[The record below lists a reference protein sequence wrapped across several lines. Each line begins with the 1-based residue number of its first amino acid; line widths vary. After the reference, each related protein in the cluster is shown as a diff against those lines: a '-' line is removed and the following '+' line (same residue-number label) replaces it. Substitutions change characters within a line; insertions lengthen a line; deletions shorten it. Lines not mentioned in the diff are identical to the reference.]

1 MVVTPA
7 SGSLGGVP
15 TFTLTAGGTTNRFR
29 MLPASF
35 HSNSLVLTSTNLLC
49 DNRGVV
55 ETGNEFLV
63 GTGLQSDQ
71 ILLTPTAAL
80 RAGCP
85 YTLRVEDNF
94 LSNIYFL
101 STEGNPQV
109 FNYTVETTAPT
120 ILSITPVPGAT
131 EVSATT
137 SVVAQL
143 SESITPASVNAGSF
157 TVSTGGIPL
166 VGTYQV
172 TGDTATFTPSAPLQ
186 GGKTYTVA
194 LLTTITDLAG
204 NPLNIAGSPT
214 TFTVEATRPTV
225 LAITPE
231 DATDDVALDSAIVLS
246 FSEAMNTDTLVAS
259 TTGVPGSVRL
269 SYQDACL
276 DEREVYTCLTLSEDL
291 RQLTVIPVPPEL
303 LPGDADLDVSVDA
316 ATVSD
321 LAGNLLDLP
330 FHATFTTRSGAP
342 RLSCSVPEDGDESV
356 DPSAVITMRFSEPID
371 QSADFS
377 ALFALWE
384 SDEGTEVS
392 GTFSFPDAST
402 VLFDPSGDL
411 TAGTCYEFLLEPGY
425 TDLDDQSADRV
436 ERGSFSTLP

>member
-1 MVVTPA
+1 MR
-7 SGSLGGVP
+7 
-15 TFTLTAGGTTNRFR
+15 NRIQ
-29 MLPASF
+29 A
-35 HSNSLVLTSTNLLC
+35 
-49 DNRGVV
+49 
-55 ETGNEFLV
+55 
-63 GTGLQSDQ
+63 Q
-71 ILLTPTAAL
+71 ILECLVHTRGAPWGLVVDSQDGTLAEFHRATEVLGAQGLLAVENGRVLPTAAGL
-80 RAGCP
+80 AAA
-85 YTLRVEDNF
+85 NF
-94 LSNIYFL
+94 
-101 STEGNPQV
+101 
-109 FNYTVETTAPT
+109 A
-120 ILSITPVPGAT
+120 
-131 EVSATT
+131 
-137 SVVAQL
+137 
-143 SESITPASVNAGSF
+143 
-157 TVSTGGIPL
+157 GIPADARCSSCDGRGYVVEASGEKLAALERLL
-166 VGTYQV
+166 VGRPPPRL
-172 TGDTATFTPSAPLQ
+172 DLDQ
-186 GGKTYTVA
+186 G
-194 LLTTITDLAG
+194 
-204 NPLNIAGSPT
+204 
-214 TFTVEATRPTV
+214 
-225 LAITPE
+225 AITPE